1 MTDFKAPPPPGGF
14 EAPAQEAQA
23 PVVKTPEM
31 AQPQADPQ
39 PVPPSDPQEEAAP
52 AAPVVNE
59 QPAEASSQPSSQPAE
74 ASAPQ
79 AESTPEVKESK
90 KDVALKK
97 FQVLKENV
105 MTKFNALPGNKK
117 QVILF
122 AGMFFIGLLMG
133 IIMFGGGG
141 EQPVSTSVST
151 GLDGVV
157 TNPDIK
163 EKLKR
168 CGQAEASSA
177 CVLYVMN
184 TSTYE
189 RLAEDFFEVAVF
201 MTQRKK
207 QEIRMANVRYLARRI
222 PPGYF
227 AQIKIPAYK

>member
-14 EAPAQEAQA
+14 EAPTQEAQA
-23 PVVKTPEM
+23 PVAETPEM
-31 AQPQADPQ
+31 VQSQPAPQ
-39 PVPPSDPQEEAAP
+39 PVPPSDTQVEAAP
-52 AAPVVNE
+52 AAPMASE
-59 QPAEASSQPSSQPAE
+59 QPAEAPSQPSPQPAE
-74 ASAPQ
+74 TPAPQ
-79 AESTPEVKESK
+79 GESISEAKVSK
-90 KDVALKK
+90 KDVALEK

-105 MTKFNALPGNKK
+105 MTRFNALPGNKK
-117 QVILF
+117 QVVLF
-122 AGMFFIGLLMG
+122 AGMFLIGLLMG